1 MANSLTMLKILQP
14 QSCGSAQFLSAVHSF
29 MNSYTPGWFGV
40 KTDLGFAPGF
50 GQGSRSKG

>member
-1 MANSLTMLKILQP
+1 MANSLTMLKTLQP

-29 MNSYTPGWFGV
+29 MNSYTPGCFGV